1 MTQPLDYLP
10 ATAAAHKSAGEV
22 PAEYDVFCE
31 GCGYSLAGIVTDRC
45 PECGRPYDAS
55 ELPFARIP
63 WLHRRRIGWVYA
75 YCATVLM
82 VIFRTR
88 RFARELCRPVR
99 ISLPDARKFRRV
111 TLRLAVVSLAAG
123 VAGALLLT
131 NNPPV
136 WLLPAHVLIR
146 LGLTFVFG
154 IIATMVLL
162 ALATDMSVFIWRG
175 LPGRPP
181 HELAPIHYYAAAPLA
196 LTPLACALVFAT
208 LVSGWFDMP
217 TLAVGVGIVATFATL
232 IVLVMMLW
240 ALPLSLM
247 HEATGCGLGRLWAL
261 LLYLPFHWFIM
272 AVMVGIAMLLVVL
285 TGEQFLRLR

>member
-1 MTQPLDYLP
+1 MTQPLNYLS
-10 ATAAAHKSAGEV
+10 ATAAHESAGEV

-31 GCGYSLAGIVTDRC
+31 GCGYSLAGIVADRC
-45 PECGRPYDAS
+45 PECGKPYDAS

-111 TLRLAVVSLAAG
+111 TLRLAVISLALG
-123 VAGALLLT
+123 VAGALVLT
-131 NNPPV
+131 NNPPL
-136 WLLPAHVLIR
+136 WLLPPPVLIR
-146 LGLTFVFG
+146 LALTFAFG
-154 IIATMVLL
+154 IVAAAVLL
-162 ALATDMSVFIWRG
+162 ALATDMPVFIWRG

-196 LTPLACALVFAT
+196 LTPLACALAFAT
-208 LVSGWFDMP
+208 LAGGWFDLPMLAVIVAAAA
-217 TLAVGVGIVATFATL
+217 TLATL
-232 IVLVMMLW
+232 VVLVMMLW
-240 ALPLSLM
+240 ALPLGLM
-247 HEATGCGLGRLWAL
+247 REATGCSLGRMWAL
-261 LLYLPFHWFIM
+261 LLYLPLHWLII
-272 AVMVGIAMLLVVL
+272 AVMIGAAMLLVML
-285 TGEQFLRLR
+285 TGEHLLQLR

>member
-1 MTQPLDYLP
+1 
-10 ATAAAHKSAGEV
+10 V

-31 GCGYSLAGIVTDRC
+31 GCGYSLAGIVAERC

-63 WLHRRRIGWVYA
+63 WLHRRRIGWVKA

-111 TLRLAVVSLAAG
+111 TLRLAVLSLAAG

-136 WLLPAHVLIR
+136 WLLPTHVLIR

-154 IIATMVLL
+154 IVAAMVLL
-162 ALATDMSVFIWRG
+162 ALATDMPVFIWRG

-196 LTPLACALVFAT
+196 LIPLACALAFAT
-208 LVSGWFDMP
+208 VVAGWFNLP
-217 TLAVGVGIVATFATL
+217 AVVVFIGVGASALLV
-232 IVLVMMLW
+232 IVLVLMLW
-240 ALPLSLM
+240 GLPLVLM
-247 HEATGCGLGRLWAL
+247 REATGCSLWRMWAL
-261 LLYLPFHWFIM
+261 LLYLPLHWLIV
-272 AVMVGIAMLLVVL
+272 AVMVGAALLLLML
-285 TGEQFLRLR
+285 TGEQFLRGR